1 MRGFLPFV
9 GHRIFRALIALWLV
23 STVVFVVMRLSG
35 DPVPLLLPPDAPTS
49 EILRVRRDLGL
60 DRPLPVQYGVF
71 LGNILRGDFGRSI
84 HFREPAATVV
94 RGYLGAT
101 LELGLTAFVLAAV
114 AAVPIGLLSA
124 MKRNTLLDHA
134 AMGVALIGQSAPTF
148 FLGIL
153 FILLLALKADL
164 FPTSGRG
171 DWRNL
176 VLPALTLGAFTMASI
191 ARLTRSAV
199 LEVLGADYIRT
210 ARAKGVSEI
219 WVVAKHTLKNAAIPI
234 VTITGLQFGTL
245 LGGAVVTETVFSWPG
260 IGRLAVQSIYN
271 RDYPVVQCTV
281 FARPRVGGRRVPWL
295 TMAGAGFVLLVAAV
309 AVAAPWLAP
318 ADPVRQS
325 LRGRLSPP
333 TLEGIDGHAHLL
345 GTDHLGRDVLSRV
358 IYGSRVSL
366 VVGVCAVLIG
376 GLLGSA
382 LGILAGWS
390 SGRVDAIIMTVAD
403 AQLAFPFILLA
414 IGIIAVL
421 GPSFPTL
428 IVVIGL
434 SGWVS
439 YARILR
445 SQVLS
450 LRSREFVE
458 AIQALGGSVLR
469 IVLRHVVPNVLS
481 SIVVVATL
489 ELARSIVLEAT
500 LSFLG
505 LGIQPPTPSWGGMIQ
520 EGRDYLDTAWWIATF
535 PGIVLML
542 TSVVV
547 SRTGDGLRDLLDP
560 TLRGE

>member
-1 MRGFLPFV
+1 MAPSIPASV
-9 GHRIFRALIALWLV
+9 PTEAA
-23 STVVFVVMRLSG
+23 SG
-35 DPVPLLLPPDAPTS
+35 W
-49 EILRVRRDLGL
+49 
-60 DRPLPVQYGVF
+60 
-71 LGNILRGDFGRSI
+71 
-84 HFREPAATVV
+84 
-94 RGYLGAT
+94 T
-101 LELGLTAFVLAAV
+101 LA
-114 AAVPIGLLSA
+114 
-124 MKRNTLLDHA
+124 
-134 AMGVALIGQSAPTF
+134 
-148 FLGIL
+148 
-153 FILLLALKADL
+153 
-164 FPTSGRG
+164 
-171 DWRNL
+171 W
-176 VLPALTLGAFTMASI
+176 
-191 ARLTRSAV
+191 
-199 LEVLGADYIRT
+199 
-210 ARAKGVSEI
+210 
-219 WVVAKHTLKNAAIPI
+219 
-234 VTITGLQFGTL
+234 
-245 LGGAVVTETVFSWPG
+245 
-260 IGRLAVQSIYN
+260 
-271 RDYPVVQCTV
+271 
-281 FARPRVGGRRVPWL
+281 PRVSGRRVPWV
-295 TMAGAGFVLLVAAV
+295 TVVGVGFVLLVAVMA
-309 AVAAPWLAP
+309 AAAPWLAP

-325 LRGRLSPP
+325 LRGRLHPP
-333 TLEGIDGHAHLL
+333 TREGADGRAHFL

-366 VVGVCAVLIG
+366 VVGFSAVVIG

-382 LGILAGWS
+382 LGILAGFGG
-390 SGRVDAIIMTVAD
+390 GRIDGVIMTVAD

-414 IGIIAVL
+414 IGIIGVL

-445 SQVLS
+445 SQVLV

-458 AIQALGGSVLR
+458 AIHALGGSVGR

-520 EGRDYLDTAWWIATF
+520 EGRDYLDSAWWIATF

-542 TSVVV
+542 TSIVV